1 VVALCDELTFARDH
15 APRMSTR
22 LLHIADLHLDRAF
35 AGMGCQGE
43 LAIRRRLGLRDALRR
58 AGRTAAEQG
67 CVAVTIG
74 GDLYEHDRAGA
85 DTAAFLVDTFAS
97 WSPMHVLIAPGN
109 HDALLV
115 GSIYSRADWP
125 ANVHLFRTTELQPH
139 PLADGLTVWGLAH
152 LEPAWQGDP
161 LERTPVGEDGG
172 VHLAL
177 FHGAELGS
185 RPDGKSIHGPF
196 HAASIRERGFAAALC
211 GHYHRRRIDEVAA
224 LVYPG
229 SPEPLTFDESE
240 ARGPVIVTVSGDGS
254 ITYAPLCDNRWHART
269 AVADASAARSLG
281 DVVDAACAAA
291 QLVCAGLDPERT
303 LLRVDLV
310 GEINNAV
317 STDSFTVETAVRD
330 GCGVAG
336 VRARDLTIPA
346 LTLSDNGAEGTVRA
360 AFARA
365 VSDATAAAT
374 DDEQRRSLE
383 DTLRYGLQA
392 LGGAEIG
399 LR

>member
-1 VVALCDELTFARDH
+1 
-15 APRMSTR
+15 MSTR

-35 AGMGCQGE
+35 AGMGCQGD

-67 CVAVTIG
+67 CAAVTIA

-85 DTAAFLVDTFAS
+85 DTAVFLADTFAS
-97 WSPMHVLIAPGN
+97 WAPLTVLLAPGN
-109 HDALLV
+109 HDALLS
-115 GSIYSRADWP
+115 GSIYSRTEWP
-125 ANVHLFRTTELQPH
+125 RNVHVFDTTEFQAHQLV
-139 PLADGLTVWGLAH
+139 DGLTVWGLAH

-161 LERTPVGEDGG
+161 LSCPAVGADGG

-196 HAASIRERGFAAALC
+196 HAEDIRERGFAAALC
-211 GHYHRRRIDEVAA
+211 GHYHRRRVDLAA
-224 LVYPG
+224 GLLYPG
-229 SPEPLTFDESE
+229 SPEPLTFDESQP
-240 ARGPVIVTVSGDGS
+240 RGPVIVTVAGDGAVS
-254 ITYAPLCDNRWHART
+254 YELLADNRWHART
-269 AVADASAARSLG
+269 AVADVSGAHSLA

-291 QLVCAGLDPERT
+291 ALACAGIEPERT
-303 LLRVDLV
+303 MLRVDLV
-310 GEINNAV
+310 GEIGSAV

-330 GCGVAG
+330 SSGCAG
-336 VRARDLTIPA
+336 VRARDLTTPA
-346 LTLSDNGAEGTVRA
+346 VGAAAIGADGTVRA

-365 VSDATAAAT
+365 VVDAAAAAG
-374 DDEQRRSLE
+374 DEDERRSLE
-383 DTLRYGLQA
+383 DALRYGLQA
-392 LGGAEIG
+392 LGGAEVG

>member
-1 VVALCDELTFARDH
+1 
-15 APRMSTR
+15 MSTR

-35 AGMGCQGE
+35 AGMGCQGD

-58 AGRTAAEQG
+58 AGRTAADQG
-67 CVAVTIG
+67 CAAVTIA

-85 DTAAFLVDTFAS
+85 DTALFLADTFAS
-97 WSPMHVLIAPGN
+97 WAPLPVLLAPGN
-109 HDALLV
+109 HDALMA
-115 GSIYSRADWP
+115 GSIYSRTAWP
-125 ANVHLFRTTELQPH
+125 ENVHLFDSAALQAH

-161 LERTPVGEDGG
+161 LCGPAVGGDGG

-196 HAASIRERGFAAALC
+196 HASDIRDRGFAVALC
-211 GHYHRRRIDEVAA
+211 GHYHRRRVDLAAA

-240 ARGPVIVTVSGDGS
+240 PRGPVIVTIASDGAVSCEP
-254 ITYAPLCDNRWHART
+254 IADNRWQART
-269 AVADASAARSLG
+269 AVADVSGAHSLA

-291 QLVCAGLDPERT
+291 SVACAGLDPERT
-303 LLRVDLV
+303 MLRVDLV
-310 GEINNAV
+310 GEIGNGV

-330 GCGVAG
+330 GCCAAG
-336 VRARDLTIPA
+336 VRARDLTVPA
-346 LTLSDNGAEGTVRA
+346 LGAAAIGAEGTVRA
-360 AFARA
+360 VFARA
-365 VSDATAAAT
+365 VVEAAAGAE
-374 DDEQRRSLE
+374 DDVERRSLE
-383 DTLRYGLQA
+383 DTLRYGMQA
-392 LGGAEIG
+392 LGGAEVG

>member
-1 VVALCDELTFARDH
+1 
-15 APRMSTR
+15 MSTR

-67 CVAVTIG
+67 CRAITIG

-85 DTAAFLVDTFAS
+85 DTATFLADTFAS
-97 WSPMHVLIAPGN
+97 WSPMRVLIAPGN
-109 HDALLV
+109 HDALLA
-115 GSIYSRADWP
+115 GSVYSRTEWP
-125 ANVHLFRTTELQPH
+125 ANVHLFVTNEMAPL
-139 PLADGLTVWGLAH
+139 PLAEGLTVWGLAH

-161 LERTPVGEDGG
+161 LAGEAVGGDGG

-196 HAASIRERGFAAALC
+196 HAADIRERGFAAALS
-211 GHYHRRRIDEVAA
+211 GHYHRRRVDPAQA
-224 LVYPG
+224 LLYPG

-240 ARGPVIVTVSGDGS
+240 PRGPVLVTIGGDGS
-254 ITYAPLCDNRWHART
+254 VGYEPLNDNRWNART
-269 AVADASAARSLG
+269 AIANVSGAHSLA

-291 QLVCAGLDPERT
+291 ALACAGLEPERT
-303 LLRVDLV
+303 MLRVDLV
-310 GEINNAV
+310 GEIDTAV

-330 GCGVAG
+330 GSGAAG
-336 VRARDLTIPA
+336 VRARDLTTPLLGLAA
-346 LTLSDNGAEGTVRA
+346 LGPEGTVRA

-365 VSDATAAAT
+365 VARAAAT
-374 DDEQRRSLE
+374 TSDDEQRRSLE